1 MNSKN
6 PYLPYGCQTI
16 TEEDIESVIE
26 VLRSPFLTQGPVVP
40 RFELKV
46 AEKVNSLHGVAVNSA
61 TSALHISCI
70 ALGLKEGDWLWTS
83 PITFVASANCGLY
96 CGASIDFVDIDSE
109 TGLISTTKLENKLEK
124 AKEEGRLPKIVV
136 PVHLTGTSCDMKKM
150 FMLAKK
156 YDFKII
162 EDASHALGGMYEG
175 EYIGNCKYSD
185 IAVFSFHPVKI
196 ATTGEGGM
204 AVTNS
209 EKIYRRLKMLR
220 SHGITKDIN
229 MLNNKSK
236 DDWYYEQQLLGY
248 NYRMTDIAAALGISQ
263 MNRLEEFVKRRI
275 QIKRRYIKEL
285 DGMPIR
291 ILKESKMAKSSV
303 HLVVIK
309 MKDEWEGQRDKFYR
323 YMKSNG
329 VGVQLHYLPV
339 YRQPYY
345 EKYRYNKDEFPNAE
359 EYGKNAISIPV
370 YPSLEQEEQTKVV
383 ELIKKFNCN

>member
-1 MNSKN
+1 MN
-6 PYLPYGCQTI
+6 YIPYGKQSI
-16 TEEDIESVIE
+16 DEEDIKAVKN
-26 VLRSPFLTQGPVVP
+26 VLGSNYLTQGPKIQE
-40 RFELKV
+40 FEKCIT
-46 AEKVNSLHGVAVNSA
+46 EKTNSKYAVGVNSA

-96 CGASIDFVDIDSE
+96 CGARVDFVDIDSE
-109 TGLISTTKLENKLEK
+109 TGLISTTKLEIKLEK
-124 AKEEGRLPKIVV
+124 AKKEGKLPKIVV
-136 PVHLTGTSCDMKKM
+136 PVHLTGTSCDMKKIGE
-150 FMLAKK
+150 LAKK

-175 EYIGNCKYSD
+175 EYVGNCKYSD
-185 IAVFSFHPVKI
+185 ITVFSFHPVKI

-204 AVTNS
+204 AMTNS
-209 EKIYRRLKMLR
+209 EKLSKKLNILR

-229 MLNNKSK
+229 MLEDKSK
-236 DDWYYEQQLLGY
+236 EDWYYEQQMLGY

-263 MNRLEEFVKRRI
+263 MNRLEEFIKRRRR
-275 QIKRRYIKEL
+275 IKRRYIEEL
-285 DGMPIR
+285 DGVPIK
-291 ILKESKMAKSSV
+291 ILKESKRAKSSV

-309 MKDEWEGQRDKFYR
+309 MRDEWEGQREKFYR
-323 YMKSNG
+323 YMKNNG
-329 VGVQLHYLPV
+329 VGVQLHYLPI

-370 YPSLEQEEQTKVV
+370 YPDLQEDEQTKVV
-383 ELIKKFNCN
+383 ELIKAFKL